1 MKEKEIRNRLNEFMT
16 AKTDSSLPYT
26 VVAYACGFPSGVY
39 VYAAPDSGIYK
50 YMAPMPE
57 ESPVFPDV
65 YQPWTIKP
73 IPEETPSD
81 PPKIDRSKVD
91 KCELDELIRAV
102 LDLKGQSVEI
112 YKLKA
117 VAIGIK
123 ERNENS
129 NES

>member
-57 ESPVFPDV
+57 TDGPNLPDV
-65 YQPWTIKP
+65 YQPWTITP
-73 IPEETPSD
+73 VNPPEPTKVD
-81 PPKIDRSKVD
+81 KSKVD
-91 KCELDELIRAV
+91 KSELDELVEAV
-102 LDLKGQSVEI
+102 LQLKGQSVEI
-112 YKLKA
+112 FVLKA
-117 VAIGIK
+117 AAIAIK